1 MRDAAGLPQPATS
14 VDVNVLDTKGPEN
27 KRKGIIAIDSRAAE
41 SVIPP
46 GTFEEVSIKE
56 SAGSR
61 AGFCYIAANGGK
73 THNMGEKHTKFRTK
87 EGMNSS
93 LERNVPGDSHQEATR
108 ISIHDRA

>member
-1 MRDAAGLPQPATS
+1 MRDAAGLPQSATS

-27 KRKGIIAIDSRAAE
+27 KRKGRITIDSRAAE

-61 AGFCYIAANGGK
+61 AGLCYIAANGGK
-73 THNMGEKHTKFRTK
+73 MPNLGEKHVRLR
-87 EGMNSS
+87 M
-93 LERNVPGDSHQEATR
+93 SH
-108 ISIHDRA
+108 